1 VLFSVPEKSNLHAG
15 PEKISWHTTGIP
27 FLPIITVPNAETMS
41 KIQAKK
47 RHIIRKSQV
56 SSLFSRLKAEIGDSE
71 AIFHRDQLEI
81 VETNTSLLLYMVDKK
96 PLLMELGSTVF
107 PTLRGILEHP
117 FPERRIVVDSGAVP
131 YVVNGADVM
140 RPGVVSISDDIRPG
154 SPAQVVEERH
164 GKPVAI
170 CIALYSAEEMQKKT
184 SGKVCRNIHHVG
196 DEIWALEF

>member
-1 VLFSVPEKSNLHAG
+1 MA
-15 PEKISWHTTGIP
+15 
-27 FLPIITVPNAETMS
+27 

-47 RHIIRKSQV
+47 RHTIRKSQ
-56 SSLFSRLKAEIGDSE
+56 LNPIFSRLKGEIGDAE

-81 VETNTSLLLYMVDKK
+81 VETSTSLLLYMVDKK
-96 PLLMELGSTVF
+96 PLLMELEGTIF

-140 RPGVVSISDDIRPG
+140 RPGIVSVSDDIRAG
-154 SPAQVVEERH
+154 APAQVVEERH
-164 GKPVAI
+164 GKPIAI
-170 CIALYSAEEMQKKT
+170 CLALHDAHGIREMK
-184 SGKVCRNIHHVG
+184 SGKACKNIHHVG